1 MQIALCHKLP
11 HLALHESQ
19 YSWILPLLFKYETY
33 LKHRIQ
39 YPKKRNLEKIL
50 TLRWGMRTAIFLMI
64 WDATP
69 VEREK
74 IHDTLHFEAFLK
86 ARSKKKKTN
95 NKSPHQGLD
104 YNTLCKISND
114 TEILCLYNESEE
126 KTSKQ

>member
-1 MQIALCHKLP
+1 
-11 HLALHESQ
+11 
-19 YSWILPLLFKYETY
+19 
-33 LKHRIQ
+33 
-39 YPKKRNLEKIL
+39 
-50 TLRWGMRTAIFLMI
+50 MRTAIFLMI

-104 YNTLCKISND
+104 YNTLRKISND

-126 KTSKQ
+126 KTKQVNSNFYFKISLHRECSMTKSIMFKTKSI